1 MQNANYHTHTQF
13 SDGSAPP
20 EAYIEKAIALGLDS
34 IGISDHAPIPFHAQ
48 KWNMPMSDL
57 NRYFDYLSFLKE
69 KYSDK
74 IRVLTSL
81 EVDFI
86 PDLVNPLSNFI
97 PSNALDYSI
106 GSIHY
111 LGEMKNGQLFGFE
124 LLGSQLPK
132 GLQEVFNGD
141 VVKMVEVYYQNIR
154 DMVQNFT
161 PDIVGHVDRIK
172 IINRHQKYFDEQD
185 HWYQDQIA
193 ETLQVIAQS
202 KSVMEINTK
211 GMYALQDEDP
221 YPSFWI
227 LQKALALKIPI
238 VLSSDA
244 HKPEF
249 VNTGFKE
256 IENTLKTI
264 GYESVAQF

>member
-1 MQNANYHTHTQF
+1 MQNANYHTHTHF
-13 SDGSAPP
+13 SDGSSAP
-20 EAYIEKAIALGLDS
+20 EDYIEKAIELGLDS
-34 IGISDHAPIPFHAQ
+34 IGISDHAPIPYHAQ

-57 NRYFDYLSFLKE
+57 NRYFEYLDVLKE
-69 KYSDK
+69 RYVGK

-86 PDLVNPLSNFI
+86 PNLVNPLSSFI

-111 LGEMKNGQLFGFE
+111 LGEMKNGKLFGFE
-124 LLGSQLPK
+124 LLGSHLPK
-132 GLQEVFNGD
+132 GLHEVFKGD
-141 VVKMVEVYYQNIR
+141 VVKMVEAYYQNVR

-161 PDIVGHVDRIK
+161 PDIVGHLDRIK
-172 IINRHQKYFDEQD
+172 IINRHQKYFEEQEN
-185 HWYQDQIA
+185 WYQDEIK

-211 GMYALQDEDP
+211 GMYAIQDEDP

-227 LQKALALKIPI
+227 LKKAFELNIPI

-244 HKPEF
+244 HKPDF

-256 IENTLKTI
+256 IENTLKVI
-264 GYESVAQF
+264 GYESVTQF